1 MKKLTHHGLTT
12 VELLAIL
19 VILAIISAV
28 AVVSLST
35 LLDNTRLR
43 ADQANVI
50 SLNQATR
57 LLKMHDETGFEN
69 FMNLETSEAKMNAL
83 YTMGYLNQPIRMQHS
98 DTFYSFDASVVVW
111 CYQQCPNFI
120 SLFDFSQPTFNLND
134 FQVKRSQDAFVIS
147 EGALV
152 ASPPHQSDDI
162 IFFANPRSA
171 YTIEVTA
178 QIQPRLSGNH
188 NRGGFGVLIETSLDN
203 HNPDRDNGYIV
214 QLDRHVGQII
224 VRPRENGTERG
235 ILLRYN
241 VNITDGVA
249 SFSQELNDADNQ
261 SVRDNPWW
269 EQSHTMRLTVS
280 EDGSTKT
287 LSVWLN
293 DVFVFSWAIPNPIAS
308 EDAALNMTGLRTWWE
323 VPVIFEAFDIYD

>member
-69 FMNLETSEAKMNAL
+69 FMNLETDEAKMNAL

-98 DTFYSFDASVVVW
+98 ETFYSFDQSVVVW
-111 CYQQCPNFI
+111 CFQQCPNFV

-152 ASPPHQSDDI
+152 ATPPNQSDDI
-162 IFFANPRSA
+162 IFFPNPRSA

-178 QIQPRLSGNH
+178 QIQPRLGGN
-188 NRGGFGVLIETSLDN
+188 NRGGFGVLFETSFRNNDPN
-203 HNPDRDNGYIV
+203 RDDGYIV
-214 QLDRHVGQII
+214 QLDRHEGQII
-224 VRPRENGTERG
+224 IRPRNNGNEQN
-235 ILLRYN
+235 IVLRYN
-241 VNITDGVA
+241 VNIVNGNANFTPGG
-249 SFSQELNDADNQ
+249 STSNTG
-261 SVRDNPWW
+261 VRDDPWW
-269 EQSHTMRLTVS
+269 EQSHTLKLSVS
-280 EDGSTKT
+280 EDGSNKT

-308 EDAALNMTGLRTWWE
+308 EDAALNMTGLRTWWQ